1 MIVMSYM
8 KDKIESPAKKIQHLL
23 PRVLEE
29 IGRVQKM
36 RPDLILAAWPEVI
49 GPKLAPM
56 TEAVSFHE
64 AVLLVKVKNTTLY
77 SLLVQHEKF
86 RLLKSL
92 QEKFPKVE
100 IRNIIFR
107 IG

>member
-1 MIVMSYM
+1 M
-8 KDKIESPAKKIQHLL
+8 KDETQPPAKKIQQLL
-23 PRVLEE
+23 PRILDE
-29 IGRVQKM
+29 IGRAQKM

-49 GPKLAPM
+49 GAKLAPM

-64 AVLLVKVKNTTLY
+64 GVLLVKVKNATLY
-77 SLLVQHEKF
+77 SLLAQHEKF

>member
-1 MIVMSYM
+1 MN
-8 KDKIESPAKKIQHLL
+8 DRTASPAKKIQQLL
-23 PRVLEE
+23 PKILDE
-29 IGRVQKM
+29 IGRMQKM

-49 GPKLAPM
+49 GAKLAPM

-64 AVLLVKVKNTTLY
+64 SVLLVKVKNATLY
-77 SLLVQHEKF
+77 SLLAKHEKF
-86 RLLKSL
+86 RLLKNL

>member
-1 MIVMSYM
+1 MIVTNKMN
-8 KDKIESPAKKIQHLL
+8 DPTVPQAKKIQHLL
-23 PRVLEE
+23 PKMLEE
-29 IGRVQKM
+29 IGRAQKM

-49 GPKLAPM
+49 GAKLASM
-56 TEAVSFHE
+56 TEAVSFHN
-64 AVLLVKVKNTTLY
+64 AVLLVKVKNATLY
-77 SLLVQHEKF
+77 SLLAQHEKF